1 MSRHS
6 AYDDGHVMESEDA
19 NHQRQNDKKT
29 DHIGRGSERP
39 EKEARFFSFSFYI
52 FCFFGYFT
60 PEMVVPVDELL
71 LIGEVELFPGVSY
84 KVKEGKRLSTV
95 IYWFYLKK
103 K

>member
-1 MSRHS
+1 MTMVMSWNPRARTIRGKTTNRLTTS
-6 AYDDGHVMESEDA
+6 ATAVKDLRRKRD
-19 NHQRQNDKKT
+19 
-29 DHIGRGSERP
+29 
-39 EKEARFFSFSFYI
+39 FFSLSFYI
-52 FCFFGYFT
+52 FCFFGYFI

>member
-1 MSRHS
+1 
-6 AYDDGHVMESEDA
+6 
-19 NHQRQNDKKT
+19 
-29 DHIGRGSERP
+29 
-39 EKEARFFSFSFYI
+39 
-52 FCFFGYFT
+52 
-60 PEMVVPVDELL
+60 MVVPVDELL